1 MFYLLNILIQMKIL
15 LNKQTLNRKIRLF
28 DDIGFIPTMG
38 GIHQGHI
45 SLIKRS
51 KKLCN
56 KTLVSIFVNPKQ
68 FNNRNDFKTYPLN
81 IKKDLS
87 TLKKI
92 KGIDFVFIPTFKD
105 IYETKKKSKIKIYNK
120 DKILCAKFRKGHFE
134 GVLDVM
140 DRLTNLIKPKKI
152 FMGKKDFQQ
161 LFLVKNFIEKK
172 YRTKVI
178 GCKTIRNRNK
188 LALSSRNS
196 LFNKDD
202 LIIAGKISRKFFLV
216 KKMIKN
222 NKYNKSVKKFLLQ
235 IKKDMQKT
243 FKIKIE
249 YLELRNEK
257 KLQTS
262 EKSKGSKIFVS
273 YHLKGVRLID
283 NF

>member
-15 LNKQTLNRKIRLF
+15 LNNQTLNRKIRPF

-38 GIHQGHI
+38 GIHEGHI

-51 KKLCN
+51 KKICK
-56 KTLVSIFVNPKQ
+56 KTIVSIFVNPKQ
-68 FNNRNDFKTYPLN
+68 FNNNKDFKTYPIN

-87 TLKKI
+87 ILKKI
-92 KGIDFVFIPTFKD
+92 KGIDFIYIPKFKD
-105 IYETKKKSKIKIYNK
+105 IYETKRKSKIKIAKK

-161 LFLVKNFIEKK
+161 LFLVKNYIEKK
-172 YRTKVI
+172 YKIKVV
-178 GCKTIRNRNK
+178 GCKTIRNKNK
-188 LALSSRNS
+188 LALSSRNF

-202 LIIAGKISRKFFLV
+202 LNIAEKISKTFFLV
-216 KKMIKN
+216 KRNIKIIKDIK
-222 NKYNKSVKKFLLQ
+222 KYLLKIKRNMQKKFN
-235 IKKDMQKT
+235 
-243 FKIKIE
+243 IKIE

-257 KLQTS
+257 NLLISK
-262 EKSKGSKIFVS
+262 KSIGSKIFVS
-273 YHLKGVRLID
+273 YYLKGIRLID